1 MAKRNTLKLTT
12 SGFEELVTKLDEL
25 GGDIMSVVEDALT
38 QAGETIG
45 EDTVEAVDKA
55 YLPAKGKY
63 SKGDTKKSVIRNP
76 KVNWQGTIASVEVGF
91 DYSKKGAGGFLI
103 TGTPRMK
110 PDYELQKIYKKK
122 PYMKQI
128 EAGMIDIVQSAI
140 AEKLG
145 G

>member
-12 SGFEELVTKLDEL
+12 SGFEELITKLDKL
-25 GGDIMSVVEDALT
+25 GGDIMGVVEDALT

-63 SKGDTKKSVIRNP
+63 SKGDTEKSIIRNP
-76 KVNWQGTIASVEVGF
+76 KVRWQGTTASVEVGF

-103 TGTPRMK
+103 TGTPKMK
-110 PDYELQKIYKKK
+110 PDTELQKIYKKK
-122 PYMKQI
+122 PYMKRI
-128 EAGMIDIVQSAI
+128 EEDMVDVVQSAI